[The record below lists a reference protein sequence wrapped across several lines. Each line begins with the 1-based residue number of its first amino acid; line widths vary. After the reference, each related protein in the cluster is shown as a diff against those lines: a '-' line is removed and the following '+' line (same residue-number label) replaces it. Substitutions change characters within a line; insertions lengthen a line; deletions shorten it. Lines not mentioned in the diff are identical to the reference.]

1 VARVWSWLK
10 IATDTIKLSLSFRD
24 LQLDLDTI
32 PQLCRMNRKGG
43 VDTMQKDQ
51 WGHTVSTEESL
62 AVEALDKAFN
72 GYFHF
77 RTDAIKN
84 LDAAIEIDSQF
95 ALPHIAKG
103 ILLESLKKP
112 ELHPA
117 ALGELKAAKNA
128 LMPTSAREHHY
139 LAALE
144 AALAGQVTTAVT
156 HYQQIVNEHPH
167 DLFAMRLA
175 QSELFWI
182 GEVAWMRDISE
193 GAASQWTADV
203 PGYSAYLSIRSF
215 GLEENGDSELAEKYG
230 REAVEID
237 PTDCWGAHAV
247 AHVQIMQGR
256 LDDGISWLKDLSGN
270 WSAAN
275 HIVHHL
281 WWHLALFQIERG
293 DYAAALDVYDNRLRD
308 LDSPLMQAMP
318 DFYVDI
324 QNDTALLQRLELRG
338 VDIGNRWEPV
348 ANLAK
353 ARIGNHY
360 SPFTSA
366 HCALALAAADRFDE
380 ANELVRHIREFIAVD
395 RGALGPRY
403 ALAVLPAS
411 EAAVAHRMGEH
422 QRVIDILMPAR
433 RNLWQMGGSHAQR
446 DLFFQLLVDSAVK
459 LGRRDVLSLLLYE
472 LEAIG
477 FDHLTE
483 RSSYVDAV
491 ALSD

>member
-1 VARVWSWLK
+1 
-10 IATDTIKLSLSFRD
+10 
-24 LQLDLDTI
+24 
-32 PQLCRMNRKGG
+32 
-43 VDTMQKDQ
+43 MQKDQ
-51 WGHTVSTEESL
+51 WGYPVTTEESQ
-62 AVEALDKAFN
+62 AVEALDRAFN
-72 GYFHF
+72 GYFYF
-77 RTDAIKN
+77 RTDAMKN
-84 LDAAIEIDSQF
+84 LGTAIEADPQF
-95 ALPHIAKG
+95 ALPHIARG

-112 ELHPA
+112 DLHPMA
-117 ALGELKAAKNA
+117 FAELEAAKNA
-128 LMPTSAREHHY
+128 RMPASAREQHY

-144 AALAGQVTTAVT
+144 AALAGHVTAAVT

-193 GAASQWTADV
+193 HVASKWTADV

-215 GLEENGDSELAEKYG
+215 GLEENGDFKLAEKYG

-256 LDDGISWLKDLSGN
+256 LAEGISWLTGLNGN
-270 WSAAN
+270 WASAN

-281 WWHLALFQIERG
+281 WWHLALFQIEHG
-293 DYAAALDVYDNRLRD
+293 DYEAALDVYDNRLRN
-308 LDSPLMQAMP
+308 LNSPLMQAMP

-338 VDIGNRWEPV
+338 IDIGDRWEPV
-348 ANLAK
+348 AELAK
-353 ARIGNHY
+353 TRIGNHY

-366 HCALALAAADRFDE
+366 HCALALSASGRFDE
-380 ANELVRHIREFIAVD
+380 ANELIGRIREFIAED
-395 RGALGPRY
+395 IGSLGSRY
-403 ALAVLPAS
+403 AMAVLPAS
-411 EAAVAHRMGEH
+411 KAAIAHSRGDH
-422 QRVIDILMPAR
+422 QQVIDVLLPAR

-446 DLFFQLLVDSAVK
+446 DLFFQLLVDSAMK
-459 LGRRDVLSLLLYE
+459 LKRRDILLMLLDE
-472 LEAIG
+472 FDAIG

-483 RSSYVDAV
+483 RSSYADAV
-491 ALSD
+491 AMTH

>member
-1 VARVWSWLK
+1 
-10 IATDTIKLSLSFRD
+10 
-24 LQLDLDTI
+24 
-32 PQLCRMNRKGG
+32 
-43 VDTMQKDQ
+43 MQKDQ
-51 WGHTVSTEESL
+51 WGYAVTTKNSQ
-62 AVEALDKAFN
+62 AVEALDRAFN

-84 LDAAIEIDSQF
+84 LDTAITEDPRF
-95 ALPHIAKG
+95 ALPHIARG

-112 ELHPA
+112 ELHPMA
-117 ALGELKAAKNA
+117 FGELEAAKNA
-128 LMPTSAREHHY
+128 RMPASAREIHY
-139 LAALE
+139 LSALE
-144 AALAGQVTTAVT
+144 AALAGQVTAAVT
-156 HYQQIVNEHPH
+156 HYQQIVNDHPH

-193 GAASQWTADV
+193 RAAAHWSADV
-203 PGYSAYLSIRSF
+203 PGYSAYLSIRAF
-215 GLEENGDSELAEKYG
+215 GLEENGDSGPAEKCG

-256 LDDGISWLKDLSGN
+256 LDDGIAWLTGLKGN

-281 WWHLALFQIERG
+281 WWHLALFQAERG

-324 QNDTALLQRLELRG
+324 QNDTALFQRLELRG
-338 VDIGNRWEPV
+338 VEIGDRWAPV

-353 ARIGNHY
+353 ARIGNHC

-366 HCALALAAADRFDE
+366 HCALALAASGRFDE
-380 ANELVRHIREFIAVD
+380 ARELISRIRDFVAED
-395 RGALGPRY
+395 KGPLGARY
-403 ALAVLPAS
+403 AMAVLPAS
-411 EAAVAHRMGEH
+411 EAAVAHRMNEH
-422 QRVIDILMPAR
+422 QQVIDVLLPAR

-446 DLFFQLLVDSAVK
+446 DLFLQLLVDSAMK
-459 LGRRDVLSLLLYE
+459 LGRRDILIMLLDEIQAL
-472 LEAIG
+472 G

-483 RSSYVDAV
+483 RSSYADAV
-491 ALSD
+491 AMTH

>member
-1 VARVWSWLK
+1 
-10 IATDTIKLSLSFRD
+10 
-24 LQLDLDTI
+24 
-32 PQLCRMNRKGG
+32 MNRIEG
-43 VDTMQKDQ
+43 VGAMRKDQ
-51 WGHTVSTEESL
+51 WGYTVTTEESL
-62 AVEALDKAFN
+62 AAEALDRAFS
-72 GYFHF
+72 GYFNF
-77 RTDAIKN
+77 RTDAMKN
-84 LDAAIEIDSQF
+84 LDTAIETDPKF

-112 ELHPA
+112 ELHPMA
-117 ALGELKAAKNA
+117 VAELEAAKNA
-128 LMPTSAREHHY
+128 RTPASAREHHY

-144 AALAGQVTTAVT
+144 AALAGQVTAAVT

-193 GAASQWTADV
+193 HAASQWTADV

-215 GLEENGDSELAEKYG
+215 GLEENGDSKLAEKYG

-256 LDDGISWLKDLSGN
+256 LDDGVSWLTDLSGN

-281 WWHLALFQIERG
+281 WWHLALFQAERG
-293 DYAAALDVYDNRLRD
+293 DYEAALDVYDNRLRD
-308 LDSPLMQAMP
+308 LNSPLMQAMP

-324 QNDTALLQRLELRG
+324 QNDTALLQRLEFRSI
-338 VDIGNRWEPV
+338 DIGDRWGPV

-353 ARIGNHY
+353 ARIGNHS

-366 HCALALAAADRFDE
+366 HCALALSATGRFDD
-380 ANELVRHIREFIAVD
+380 ANELISRIRDFVAQD
-395 RGALGPRY
+395 NGPLGSRY
-403 ALAVLPAS
+403 AMAVLPAS
-411 EAAVAHRMGEH
+411 KAAVAHRMGEH
-422 QRVIDILMPAR
+422 QQVIDLLLPAR

-459 LGRRDVLSLLLYE
+459 LERRDILIMLLDE
-472 LEAIG
+472 IDAMG
-477 FDHLTE
+477 FDHLAE
-483 RSSYVDAV
+483 RSSYADAI
-491 ALSD
+491 AMTH